1 MNLIEEAENF
11 VCKLLKD
18 KLSVLYFYHDCNHTL
33 EVVTAVQELSKEEKL
48 SPLESEILLV
58 AAWFHDTGYIYGSE
72 NHENHS
78 IDIVS
83 NFLKEKDKS
92 EEYIQQVSSIIK
104 ATTFDYVPQT
114 LLEKILRDADYIH
127 FTKEDYLIKCNLLRK
142 EWESTNKVKY
152 TDLEWAQENLRMLS
166 QRHVYYTDYAIANWQ
181 ILKEKNSKVIEQE
194 IQNMQKDQIE
204 SQEVSES
211 KKKKSKKKPE
221 KEVKKEKID
230 RGVDTLFR
238 ITLSNHTRLSGIADS
253 KANILLSVNAIIISI
268 ALSSLI
274 PKLDNANNAHLVV
287 PTFIM
292 LMFSV
297 VSIVFAILSTRPK
310 VTTGTFT
317 RQDIEDKKVNLLFFG
332 NFYKM
337 PLVEYE
343 WAVNEMM
350 KDNAYLYNSMIKDL
364 YFLGVVLEKKYRL
377 LRITYNIFMIGII
390 ISVIAFVIAFNS
402 VRL

>member
-1 MNLIEEAENF
+1 MNLIEEAEYF

-18 KLSVLYFYHDCNHTL
+18 KLSVLYFYHDYNHTL
-33 EVVTAVQELSKEEKL
+33 EVVTAVQELSKEEEL
-48 SPLESEILLV
+48 SPLENEIVLV
-58 AAWFHDTGYIYGSE
+58 AAWFHDTGYIYGCQ

-83 NFLKEKDKS
+83 DFLKEKDKS
-92 EEYIQQVSSIIK
+92 DEYIQQVSSIIK
-104 ATTFDYVPQT
+104 ATIFDHVPQS
-114 LLEKILRDADYIH
+114 LLEKIIKDADFFH
-127 FTKEDYLIKCNLLRK
+127 FTKEDYPIKCNLLRR

-166 QRHVYYTDYAIANWQ
+166 QLQAYYTEFAIENWQ
-181 ILKEKNSKVIEQE
+181 ILKEKNIKVIEQE
-194 IQNMQKDQIE
+194 IQNMQNDN
-204 SQEVSES
+204 SDLLEVTKI
-211 KKKKSKKKPE
+211 KKKKT
-221 KEVKKEKID
+221 KKEDKKVKPD

-274 PKLDNANNAHLVV
+274 PKLDNANNVHLIV

-297 VSIVFAILSTRPK
+297 VSIIFAILSTRPK

-350 KDNAYLYNSMIKDL
+350 KDNAYLYNSLIKDL
-364 YFLGVVLEKKYRL
+364 YFLGIVLEKKYRL

-402 VRL
+402 VRI

>member
-1 MNLIEEAENF
+1 MNLIEEAEYF

-18 KLSVLYFYHDCNHTL
+18 KLSVLYFYHDYNHTL
-33 EVVTAVQELSKEEKL
+33 EVVTAVQELSKEEEL
-48 SPLESEILLV
+48 SPLENEIVLV
-58 AAWFHDTGYIYGSE
+58 AAWFHDTGYIYGCQ

-83 NFLKEKDKS
+83 DFLKEKDKS
-92 EEYIQQVSSIIK
+92 DEYIQQVSSIIK
-104 ATTFDYVPQT
+104 VTIFDYVPQS
-114 LLEKILRDADYIH
+114 LLEKIIKDADFFH
-127 FTKEDYLIKCNLLRK
+127 FTKEDYPIKCNLLRR

-166 QRHVYYTDYAIANWQ
+166 QRHVYYTEFAIENWQ
-181 ILKEKNSKVIEQE
+181 ILKEKNIKVIEQE
-194 IQNMQKDQIE
+194 IQNMQND
-204 SQEVSES
+204 SSDSLEVTKI
-211 KKKKSKKKPE
+211 KKKKT
-221 KEVKKEKID
+221 KKEDKKVKPD

-274 PKLDNANNAHLVV
+274 PKLDNANNVHLIV

-292 LMFSV
+292 LIFSV
-297 VSIVFAILSTRPK
+297 VSIIFAILSTRPK

-350 KDNAYLYNSMIKDL
+350 KDNAYLYNSLIKDL
-364 YFLGVVLEKKYRL
+364 YFLGIVLEKKYRL

-402 VRL
+402 VRI

>member
-33 EVVTAVQELSKEEKL
+33 EVVTAVQELSKKEEL

-58 AAWFHDTGYIYGSE
+58 AAWFHDTGYIYGCE

-83 NFLKEKDKS
+83 DFLKEKDKS
-92 EEYIQQVSSIIK
+92 DEYIQQVSSIIK
-104 ATTFDYVPQT
+104 ATIFDYVPQT
-114 LLEKILRDADYIH
+114 LLEKIIKDADFFH
-127 FTKEDYLIKCNLLRK
+127 FTKEDYPIKCNLLRR
-142 EWESTNKVKY
+142 EWESTNRVKY

-166 QRHVYYTDYAIANWQ
+166 QRHVYYTEYAIENWQ
-181 ILKEKNSKVIEQE
+181 ILKEKNIKVIEQE
-194 IQNMQKDQIE
+194 IQNMQND
-204 SQEVSES
+204 SSDSLEVTKI
-211 KKKKSKKKPE
+211 KKKKT
-221 KEVKKEKID
+221 KKEDKKVKPD

-297 VSIVFAILSTRPK
+297 VSIIFAILSTRPK

>member
-1 MNLIEEAENF
+1 MNFIEEAENF
-11 VCKLLKD
+11 VCKLIKD

-33 EVVTAVQELSKEEKL
+33 EVVAAVKELSKEEKL
-48 SPLESEILLV
+48 SPLESEIVLV
-58 AAWFHDTGYIYGSE
+58 AAWFHDVGYIYGCE
-72 NHENHS
+72 NHEDHS
-78 IDIVS
+78 VDIVS
-83 NFLKEKDKS
+83 DFLKEKDKS
-92 EEYIQQVSSIIK
+92 DEYIQKVSSVIK
-104 ATTFDYVPQT
+104 ATIFDYVPQT
-114 LLEKILRDADYIH
+114 LLEKIIRDADFFH
-127 FTKEDYLIKCNLLRK
+127 FTKEDYPIKCNLLRR

-166 QRHVYYTDYAIANWQ
+166 QRQVYYTDYAIANWQ
-181 ILKEKNSKVIEQE
+181 ILKEKNIKVIEQE
-194 IQNMQKDQIE
+194 IHNMLNDQND
-204 SQEVSES
+204 SLEVTKI
-211 KKKKSKKKPE
+211 KKKKT
-221 KEVKKEKID
+221 KKEDKKVKPD

-274 PKLDNANNAHLVV
+274 PKLDNANNAHLIV

-297 VSIVFAILSTRPK
+297 VSIIFAILSTRPK

-317 RQDIEDKKVNLLFFG
+317 RQDIEDRKVNLLFFG

-350 KDNAYLYNSMIKDL
+350 KDNAYLYNSLIKDL
-364 YFLGVVLEKKYRL
+364 YFLGIVLEKKYRL

>member
-1 MNLIEEAENF
+1 MNFIEEAENF

-33 EVVTAVQELSKEEKL
+33 EVVAAVKELSKEEKL
-48 SPLESEILLV
+48 SPLESEIVLL
-58 AAWFHDTGYIYGSE
+58 AAWFHDIGYIYGCE
-72 NHENHS
+72 NHEDHS
-78 IDIVS
+78 VDIVS
-83 NFLKEKDKS
+83 DFLKEKDKS
-92 EEYIQQVSSIIK
+92 DEYIQNVSSVIK
-104 ATTFDYVPQT
+104 ATVFDYVPQT
-114 LLEKILRDADYIH
+114 LLEKVIKDADFFH
-127 FTKEDYLIKCNLLRK
+127 FTKEDYPIKCNLLRR
-142 EWESTNKVKY
+142 EWESTNRVKY

-166 QRHVYYTDYAIANWQ
+166 QCQVYYTDYAIANWQ
-181 ILKEKNSKVIEQE
+181 ILKEKNIKVIEQE
-194 IQNMQKDQIE
+194 IQNMQNDKNDPL
-204 SQEVSES
+204 EVIKI
-211 KKKKSKKKPE
+211 KKKKT
-221 KEVKKEKID
+221 KKEAKKVKPD

-274 PKLDNANNAHLVV
+274 PKLDNANNAHLIV

-292 LMFSV
+292 LIFSV
-297 VSIVFAILSTRPK
+297 VSIIFAILSTRPK

-317 RQDIEDKKVNLLFFG
+317 RQDIEDRKVNLLFFG

-337 PLVEYE
+337 PLIEYE

-350 KDNAYLYNSMIKDL
+350 KDNAYLYNSLIKDL
-364 YFLGVVLEKKYRL
+364 YFLGIVLEKKYRL

-390 ISVIAFVIAFNS
+390 ISVIAFVVAFNS